1 MHGPVP
7 CHARLANEAG
17 APVDRHLPHCTRSG
31 TGACEHASAAPAQ
44 GDGARGDGAH
54 TDGVGVQRLEVL
66 IAVMLARERMRAA
79 DAAGDGCTALAAAL
93 ATLPSRPLKMIANAV
108 AALGVATVR
117 DECTA
122 ASGSDVLS
130 FRTMPADHERWRS
143 RRVHR
148 QRVPHHPV
156 ESGILTTYP
165 TLIGEATRNPFDRR
179 TDLGLPAR
187 TAVDYARTSPCGV
200 A

>member
-1 MHGPVP
+1 
-7 CHARLANEAG
+7 
-17 APVDRHLPHCTRSG
+17 
-31 TGACEHASAAPAQ
+31 
-44 GDGARGDGAH
+44 
-54 TDGVGVQRLEVL
+54 VQRLEVL

-143 RRVHR
+143 RSW
-148 QRVPHHPV
+148 PGTFKL
-156 ESGILTTYP
+156 S
-165 TLIGEATRNPFDRR
+165 
-179 TDLGLPAR
+179 PAR
-187 TAVDYARTSPCGV
+187 AGPGAVLRSTRLGPAPVSFG